1 MTAKTI
7 RSQRTSSDGMARDH
21 YGFTLIELLVV
32 IAIISILAAIL
43 FPVFQSVRENAR
55 RTACLSNEKQLGLA
69 FTQYTQDYDESLP
82 SQSCGP
88 AGAGKMGWVFYST
101 FGSAGTPSVFDVTQG
116 GLYSYVK
123 SKQVYLCPDD
133 SPGQTAGN
141 SYAANACLAGANAC
155 SAGVDAGKSLA
166 AIDSPSQTMLLNEE
180 VDVGG
185 PNVASDDGYF
195 LLGTNTF
202 QLRHRGGSNVEFV
215 DGHAKYYL
223 NPNSVGASLY
233 NGGGTMTCP

>member
-1 MTAKTI
+1 MAAKI
-7 RSQRTSSDGMARDH
+7 ICFKQERNDGYARDH
-21 YGFTLIELLVV
+21 AGFTLIELLVV

-82 SQSCGP
+82 SQSCG
-88 AGAGKMGWVFYST
+88 AMGAGKMGWIYYST
-101 FGSAGTPSVFDVTQG
+101 FGSGATASVFDVSQG

-133 SPGQTAGN
+133 GPGQTAGN

-155 SAGVDAGKSLA
+155 SVGVDAGKLLS

-180 VDVGG
+180 VDGGG

-202 QLRHRGGSNVEFV
+202 QMRHRGGSNVEFV

-223 NPNSVGASLY
+223 DPNSVGASLY